1 MHVNPITCSSILCR
15 LQHQEDVSEKI
26 SLKLEKRKL
35 DSPQK
40 QNPSHHKKKAISP
53 KQSEAHETGQP
64 LGMSDKVTDLVGYE
78 PRLRN
83 KKKQRVECDYCG
95 KCFASV
101 QIMKRHQRTHNRSRA
116 EVLKCTYC
124 PKSFGNP
131 TVLRHHLTIHS
142 GKKPFQCEFCHK
154 TFGRK
159 CNLGRHLTIH
169 TGEKPF
175 QCDFCHKHFA
185 QKATLTRHLRI
196 HTKEK
201 PFHCEFCHKTFGRNS
216 HLRRHLRIHTGEKP
230 FQCEFCSK
238 RFTRYSH
245 LQSHHRFH
253 TGEKPFQC
261 EFCPKRFTQPRNL
274 KSHQTVHTG
283 KKPFQCKLCHKHFGF
298 KSSFFRHLKTK
309 SHAKSVAKR
318 SESGDSCKPEDINC
332 RYCLK
337 WFPTDVA
344 LRSHVESSHTS
355 LTKNMCEWCGR
366 TFRKEYL
373 LMHYR
378 IHQQIPHK
386 CEVCG
391 KIFNTS
397 SYLKKHI
404 RRCHKH

>member
-1 MHVNPITCSSILCR
+1 MHVNPVTCSSILCR
-15 LQHQEDVSEKI
+15 LQHQEDVSKKI
-26 SLKLEKRKL
+26 SRKRKL

-40 QNPSHHKKKAISP
+40 QNPSHRKKPAISQ

-131 TVLRHHLTIHS
+131 TVLRRHLTMHT
-142 GKKPFQCEFCHK
+142 GEKPIQCEFCHM
-154 TFGRK
+154 
-159 CNLGRHLTIH
+159 
-169 TGEKPF
+169 
-175 QCDFCHKHFA
+175 
-185 QKATLTRHLRI
+185 
-196 HTKEK
+196 
-201 PFHCEFCHKTFGRNS
+201 TFGRNS
-216 HLRRHLRIHTGEKP
+216 HLRIHLRIHTGEKP
-230 FQCEFCSK
+230 FQCEFCHKRFAQKGTLTRHLRIHTGEKAFQCEVCSK
-238 RFTRYSH
+238 RFNQYTH
-245 LQSHHRFH
+245 LQEHRRVH

-261 EFCPKRFTQPRNL
+261 EFCSNRFSKYSHL
-274 KSHQTVHTG
+274 HSHQTVHTG
-283 KKPFQCKLCHKHFGF
+283 NKPFQCKLCHKHFGF
-298 KSSFFRHLKTK
+298 KSSLNHHLKTK

-344 LRSHVESSHTS
+344 LQSHVESSHTS
-355 LTKNMCEWCGR
+355 LKKNMCEWCGR

-373 LMHYR
+373 LEHGTR
-378 IHQQIPHK
+378 S
-386 CEVCG
+386 
-391 KIFNTS
+391 T
-397 SYLKKHI
+397 KHEGTT
-404 RRCHKH
+404 RAHPDN